1 MQEAL
6 IVTGLDYAPSERT
19 VDILPQMLGNADLSP
34 CSFSP
39 DTPLPL
45 RHPPIFQEI
54 STTTIANNNNNPT
67 TENPSKA
74 KSMASSSSSST
85 SSSDS
90 TNILRTEISSL
101 KNEVKTMDSLLVNW
115 FEKWNYLRRKSTSK
129 IQQQQTTRTPETT
142 MKINHHLH
150 TEITTITIRADTDQI
165 INTTHTTSAEN
176 HITRNTNIFK
186 WY

>member
-101 KNEVKTMDSLLVNW
+101 KNEVKTMGLALGELIREMKLL
-115 FEKWNYLRRKSTSK
+115 T
-129 IQQQQTTRTPETT
+129 Q
-142 MKINHHLH
+142 KINIQ
-150 TEITTITIRADTDQI
+150 ITTATD
-165 INTTHTTSAEN
+165 NTY
-176 HITRNTNIFK
+176 TRNNNENQPPPSHRDSYYNHQSRHRPDNQHNSHNFRREPYYK
-186 WY
+186 KHQHF